1 MNCVQWFSSKE
12 ILTNHQK
19 VCLEIEML
27 KKNSIEQF
35 SNYKKQM
42 PSSFTTYADF
52 EYNLKK
58 FKKLIAIM
66 LLLTKVKII
75 LLVVMITKSW
85 VSW

>member
-1 MNCVQWFSSKE
+1 
-12 ILTNHQK
+12 
-19 VCLEIEML
+19 ML

-35 SNYKKQM
+35 SNYQKQM

-58 FKKLIAIM
+58 FKKPIAIM

-75 LLVVMITKSW
+75 LLVVMITKS
-85 VSW
+85 

>member
-12 ILTNHQK
+12 ILTNHQN

-35 SNYKKQM
+35 SNYQNQM

>member
-35 SNYKKQM
+35 SNYQNQM

-66 LLLTKVKII
+66 L
-75 LLVVMITKSW
+75 MYHYWQKSR
-85 VSW
+85 SYYL